1 MEFFPIQNK
10 MCVNCNSE
18 EIRKGVLGATVGE
31 VYLYPEN
38 NLRKKPSSISV
49 KYCHDCGCILSFNV
63 DNPKNLE

>member
-1 MEFFPIQNK
+1 MEVLPIKTNR
-10 MCVNCNSE
+10 CVHCNSE

-49 KYCHDCGCILSFNV
+49 EYCRDCGSILSFNV
-63 DNPKNLE
+63 DNPKNLG